1 MLGLRLSVPMALGRT
16 RWHHTFPCKFIKS
29 GQKRLQIPGL
39 RDSKSSGLAR
49 RTNAKARLGEGVSW
63 TSSFVRGRLVAESR
77 WDAFVASF
85 LLQRSTCFKGGQI
98 TKERRDRPFLDERLE
113 LWLDACLSA
122 RALSKLVMVCMN
134 SRSSESQLALD
145 SSETPEPYD
154 VLQLLGTWCF
164 RVCPAETSGILWLRQ
179 PQDGDKPASAS
190 QTWSCTG
197 AKSRVTQHALKD
209 VFCDMS
215 WQFQWLDF
223 NIFQHI
229 STTFSCI
236 IGS

>member
-39 RDSKSSGLAR
+39 RDSNSSGLAR

-85 LLQRSTCFKGGQI
+85 LLQRSTCFLQGAKSQRKGG
-98 TKERRDRPFLDERLE
+98 TDFLVKDWTDL
-113 LWLDACLSA
+113 LDACLS
-122 RALSKLVMVCMN
+122 RALSKLVMEVIWEPAC
-134 SRSSESQLALD
+134 SGQFWDTLAVWRPA
-145 SSETPEPYD
+145 TAKR
-154 VLQLLGTWCF
+154 TRCF
-164 RVCPAETSGILWLRQ
+164 RVCPAETSGILSLRQ